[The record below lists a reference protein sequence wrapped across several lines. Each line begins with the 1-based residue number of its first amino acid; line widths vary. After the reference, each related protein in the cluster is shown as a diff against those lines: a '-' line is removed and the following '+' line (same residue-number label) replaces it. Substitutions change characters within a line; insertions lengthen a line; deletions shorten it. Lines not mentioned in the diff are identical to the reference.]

1 MLKWPILGRVRRFI
15 QFEVDHKIFSRERVN
30 AIEIVLFIG
39 LTTAHRL
46 NMAHRFEFRAVR
58 AADHSKRSGGLQ
70 IAKYLDGFDNGYNH
84 VGTH

>member
-15 QFEVDHKIFSRERVN
+15 LDKVDHEIFCLERVN
-30 AIEIVLFIG
+30 DSKMVKFIG
-39 LTTAHRL
+39 LIIEHRS